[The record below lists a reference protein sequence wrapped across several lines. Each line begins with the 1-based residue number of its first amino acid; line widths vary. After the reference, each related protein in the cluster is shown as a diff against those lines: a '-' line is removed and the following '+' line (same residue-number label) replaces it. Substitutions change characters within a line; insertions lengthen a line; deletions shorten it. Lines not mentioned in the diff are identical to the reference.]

1 MTTTEMQSRGWE
13 EVPGLLQSIW
23 RYKWMV
29 AAAVLLGG
37 LLGYGFASRQP
48 TFYEGVAQV
57 ILADPASTA
66 SGSPQPAMEPER
78 YLRNQGQLMSSS
90 AVLERAAKR
99 AGGGAMPVS
108 LLRKRTNID
117 VSTDSDVITIRVLHP
132 TSEGAAAA
140 ANSVA
145 AAYNEFVTQRS
156 RVGVSQLKKVRSRLE
171 TRLASINGQLATQ
184 PNDERLRR
192 QREPILEELAVVE
205 KNLVVSEATAVSG
218 PAQLHEEAA
227 IPEQPVQ
234 PAPRRMT
241 AIGMLF
247 GLVASGALAWWLSGR
262 RSARGNLAA
271 QGRSDADRR
280 SSAAVPDP
288 ARSASAVG
296 PFVDTLGR
304 DPAIDSEAL
313 GDLVVRLD
321 ATLADT
327 SLEPYFEALPRV
339 MTEEVANS
347 VFTDVVA
354 LLLDNHQGSF
364 QVAGG
369 IGLSADERAAVVDMN
384 HEVLRQALW
393 EGLGVLQNPN
403 GQYMGAAADL
413 PGGQGADALMIVPL
427 VQGRSWLGTLLLAR
441 RSDNRRR
448 SAVEFSDKEVK
459 RAVRCAA
466 NYSPIIQTLLQARRL
481 QQSLG
486 ELRSVGEQR

>member
-13 EVPGLLQSIW
+13 EVPSLLQSIW

-48 TFYEGVAQV
+48 TLYEGVAQV
-57 ILADPASTA
+57 ILAPPTA
-66 SGSPQPAMEPER
+66 GDSAQPAVEPER

-99 AGGGAMPVS
+99 AGGGMPVS
-108 LLRKRTNID
+108 LLRERTNID
-117 VSTDSDVITIRVLHP
+117 VATDSDVITIRVLDP
-132 TSEGAAAA
+132 TPEGAAAA
-140 ANSVA
+140 ANAVA
-145 AAYNEFVTQRS
+145 AAYNAFVAERS
-156 RVGVSQLKKVRSRLE
+156 RAGVSQLKKVRSRLE
-171 TRLASINGQLATQ
+171 QRLASIDGQLATQ

-192 QREPILEELAVVE
+192 QREAIVGELGVIE
-205 KNLVVSEATAVSG
+205 KNLVVAEATAVG
-218 PAQLHEEAA
+218 APAQLHEEAA

-288 ARSASAVG
+288 ARSASAVR
-296 PFVDTLGR
+296 PLVDTLGR
-304 DPAIDSEAL
+304 DPAIDSETL

-393 EGLGVLQNPN
+393 EGVGVLQNPN
-403 GQYMGAAADL
+403 GQFMGAAADL
-413 PGGQGADALMIVPL
+413 PGGQRADALIIVPL
-427 VQGRSWLGTLLLAR
+427 VQGRSWLGTLLLGR
-441 RSDNRRR
+441 RSDNGRR
-448 SAVEFSDKEVK
+448 SAAGFSDKEVK

-486 ELRSVGEQR
+486 ALRSVGEQR